1 MSLLVFNCCFLPATD
16 TSFLFSFK
24 AVEAFDAIAWR
35 LKDSTAEFEKA
46 KSESSL
52 AASQFNKV
60 KELRTARFQEAFQV
74 IDESLK
80 TIYRDLTKSSKHP

>member
-1 MSLLVFNCCFLPATD
+1 MAS
-16 TSFLFSFK
+16 
-24 AVEAFDAIAWR
+24 R

-52 AASQFNKV
+52 AACQFNKV
-60 KELRTARFQEAFQV
+60 KELRTTRFQEAFQI
-74 IDESLK
+74 IDEALK